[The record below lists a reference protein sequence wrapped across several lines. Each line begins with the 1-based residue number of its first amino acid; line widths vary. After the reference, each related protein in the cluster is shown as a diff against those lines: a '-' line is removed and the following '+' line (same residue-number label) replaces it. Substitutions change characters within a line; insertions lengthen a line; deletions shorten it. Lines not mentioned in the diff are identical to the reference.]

1 MGKYIMVTGGVV
13 SALGKGITTSVI
25 GALLTARKMKVALLK
40 LDPYINVDPG
50 TMNPFQHGE
59 VFVTR
64 DGAETDLDL
73 GHYERFT
80 GTCMSQ
86 ANNYTSGRIYAN
98 VIASERRGE
107 FLGATVQVIPHITD
121 EIQRVIKEVGKDAH
135 VTLVEIGG
143 TVGDI
148 ESLPFLEAIRQM
160 RLEHGSNNTLFVHIT
175 WMPYLSNAG
184 EIKTKPTQHSVKEMR
199 SIGLQPDILICR
211 SEQRVV
217 DSALK
222 KIALFTNVEQRSV
235 ISMENQRNIYS
246 LPFLLHDR
254 GVDEIIIRKLQLS
267 KRKPDLQKWHRICNV
282 TTSAR
287 VKIGMVGKYT
297 ELIDAYKSLNEAIHH
312 AGIHTNIE
320 PIIKYLD
327 AELLEKEQ
335 AVDVLN
341 ELDAILIPGA
351 FGCRGADGK
360 LIAIQYARQ
369 TRLPYLGICFGM
381 QMAVVEFGRNQLG
394 IKDANSTEIDPATK
408 EPVVSLVTEW
418 EGSDGALRKYHTA
431 QDMGGSMRLGEQEC
445 ILKDDSRLRHIY
457 KKERIYERHRHRYE
471 INPSYVARLEKNGM
485 FVVGRSRDQLIEA
498 IELKDHPWFIGCQFH
513 PEFTSSPTV
522 GHPLFS
528 SFLQTAR
535 VHKTKTTEQA
545 ASF

>member
-160 RLEHGSNNTLFVHIT
+160 RLAHGHDNTLFVHIT

-267 KRKPDLQKWHRICNV
+267 NRKPDLQKWHRICNV

-320 PIIKYLD
+320 PIIEYLD
-327 AELLEKEQ
+327 AELFEKGQ
-335 AVDVLN
+335 SVDVLN

-369 TRLPYLGICFGM
+369 TKLPYLGICFGM

-394 IKDANSTEIDPATK
+394 MKDANSTEIDPATK

-418 EGSDGALRKYHTA
+418 EGSDGALRKYHRA

-445 ILKDDSRLRHIY
+445 VLKEDSRLKRIY

-471 INPSYVARLEKNGM
+471 INPSYVKRLEKNGM

-528 SFLQTAR
+528 SFLQAAR
-535 VHKTKTTEQA
+535 AHKTKTTEQA